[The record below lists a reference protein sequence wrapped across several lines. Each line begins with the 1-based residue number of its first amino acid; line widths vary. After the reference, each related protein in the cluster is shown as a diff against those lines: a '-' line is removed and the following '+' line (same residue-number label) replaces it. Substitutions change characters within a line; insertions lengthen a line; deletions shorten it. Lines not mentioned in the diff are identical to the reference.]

1 MEFHHEAIHGPH
13 QQRRDQPTL
22 FVDTTKPLHILLDA
36 AGYRIRAVTQVLEN
50 LAMRGD
56 IASDS
61 VILSD
66 FALLCAIQL
75 RDGCDVLDVIGRLDK
90 MPGVIKM
97 GDQTVANFDVR
108 GRALRA
114 SKPEIH
120 SVTAKQRKARL

>member
-1 MEFHHEAIHGPH
+1 M
-13 QQRRDQPTL
+13 QQYMALTSNADDQPTL

-66 FALLCAIQL
+66 FALLCAIPL
-75 RDGCDVLDVIGRLDK
+75 RDGCDVLDVIGRRLD
-90 MPGVIKM
+90 
-97 GDQTVANFDVR
+97 
-108 GRALRA
+108 ALPA
-114 SKPEIH
+114 
-120 SVTAKQRKARL
+120 